1 MVRRVSASIT
11 ENLYHETVK
20 DTYPLLLLRTFVH
33 LKLDMASGYLQVA
46 MNENDRHKTT
56 IVSHK
61 GLYQFKVMH
70 FGLTN
75 SPVTSAI
82 SMENVLTGLQWE
94 RCLVYLDGVIVF
106 GTTLKETWSN
116 LIKVF
121 DRFKDG
127 NLKLKKKWILFCKE
141 VSFLEHVVSKDGVK
155 CDPNKISTVQD

>member
-1 MVRRVSASIT
+1 MVARVSASIT

-61 GLYQFKVMH
+61 GLYKFKVMH

-75 SPVTSAI
+75 SPVTLAI

-106 GTTLKETWSN
+106 GTTLKET
-116 LIKVF
+116 
-121 DRFKDG
+121 
-127 NLKLKKKWILFCKE
+127 
-141 VSFLEHVVSKDGVK
+141 
-155 CDPNKISTVQD
+155 